1 MAVGGRPWDT
11 PTVGGRRGEGLTH
24 LLPFVPGDV
33 SNGEFV
39 PRPASDH
46 DRLIVTEALRRA
58 EFSAGRVGL
67 DRRRFLRTTGGMALM
82 LGVVNACSSG
92 GESTVSTTSPP
103 SSVATTPGGTFEV
116 PAPEDLAACNEALGG
131 SEFIVDVHTHH
142 VMPDGV
148 WRQNSPRIESMI
160 ADLVPDGCAEA
171 DPLVCLDR
179 QAYVRDLLVGSDTAV
194 GMLSDVPN
202 SGPDDAPVPFDAKV
216 GTQDFAASMAEGGEP
231 RVLVQSVLA
240 PNFYELAVTRDLMAA
255 QVETGRVASFKFYT
269 AWGPGNQ
276 GYALD
281 SPDLGLPIIE
291 HARDLGISTICAHK
305 GLPLLEFDRA
315 FNGPEDMASLA
326 AQYPDMNFVV
336 FHSAFERETTETP
349 YSGTGADR
357 GIDSLVRAMDTH
369 GLPPNSNLWC
379 ELGTTWRE
387 VLSEP
392 TEAAHTLGKLLSR
405 VGEDRVMWGTDAI
418 WFGSPQPQI
427 MAFRAFQI
435 TPAFQE
441 QYGYPALTDELKA
454 KVFGLN
460 AANLFELDPAAERC
474 AIDPAA
480 LDAAKAELASLATAG
495 GTHDPWRPR
504 GPVTRRELVTWL
516 KDASTNWRPW

>member
-1 MAVGGRPWDT
+1 VGDRQDEA
-11 PTVGGRRGEGLTH
+11 RAH
-24 LLPFVPGDV
+24 LLPFVPGEV
-33 SNGEFV
+33 TNGEFI
-39 PRPASDH
+39 PRPASAH
-46 DRLIVTEALRRA
+46 DRLIVAESLRRA
-58 EFSAGRVGL
+58 EQSAARLGL

-82 LGVVNACSSG
+82 LGVVNACSSSG
-92 GESTVSTTSPP
+92 DSSAPSTTP
-103 SSVATTPGGTFEV
+103 SSAATTRGGTFEV
-116 PAPEDLAACNEALGG
+116 PEPEDIAACDEALGG
-131 SEFIVDVHTHH
+131 TEFIVDVHTHH
-142 VMPDGV
+142 VMPDGP

-160 ADLVPDGCAEA
+160 VDLVPDGCTEA
-171 DPLVCLDR
+171 DPLVFLDR
-179 QAYVRDLLVGSDTAV
+179 QAYVRDLLVGSDTSV

-216 GTQDFAASMAEGGEP
+216 GTQDFAESMAEGGEP

-240 PNFYELAVTRDLMAA
+240 PNFYDLDVTRDLMAA

-291 HARDLGISTICAHK
+291 HARDLGIATICAHK

-315 FNGPEDMASLA
+315 FNGPDDLASLA
-326 AQYPDMNFVV
+326 VQYPDMNFVV

-349 YSGTGADR
+349 YAGTGADL
-357 GIDSLVRAMDTH
+357 GIDSLVRAMDAH
-369 GLPPNSNLWC
+369 GLAPNSNLWC

-387 VLSEP
+387 VLSSP
-392 TEAAHTLGKLLSR
+392 TEAAHTLGKVLSR

-435 TPAFQE
+435 TPEFQE

-460 AANLFELDPAAERC
+460 AANLFGLDPAAQRC

-480 LDAAKAELASLATAG
+480 LDAAKAELTSFATAG
-495 GTHDPWRPR
+495 GPQDPWRPR

-516 KDASTNWRPW
+516 RDSSTRWQPW